1 MIKLDGLSHTG
12 FDVEDLDRCE
22 RFYVDVLGA
31 KVEWKRDTG
40 KTRLMK
46 LYIGNFGLS
55 IPERPKGSPKP
66 DVPFA
71 IHFAYRADPEH
82 VDEYIEHIKSCGVEV
97 DGPVGHGNEPQNVS
111 WFFSDPDGYRLEVEA
126 HYPTAEEA
134 LAVVEG
140 RKHERK
146 QNLDLYRGGESLE
159 AHRQGVTRG
168 QKA

>member
-22 RFYVDVLGA
+22 RFYVDVLGG

-46 LYIGNFGLS
+46 LSIGN
-55 IPERPKGSPKP
+55 
-66 DVPFA
+66 
-71 IHFAYRADPEH
+71 
-82 VDEYIEHIKSCGVEV
+82 
-97 DGPVGHGNEPQNVS
+97 
-111 WFFSDPDGYRLEVEA
+111 LEVEA

-140 RKHERK
+140 RRAERK
-146 QNLDLYRGGESLE
+146 QDLDLYRGGESLE
-159 AHRQGVTRG
+159 AHREGVLRP
-168 QKA
+168 QNA